1 MTLRTIST
9 LTIAAILVA
18 GCSESRAPV
27 LSAQKPVAPSKLIVA
42 VNKALAEGDTAA
54 AVMLAQLQARAQ
66 PDSPDVQRT
75 LARAQL
81 ADGRYAEA
89 LYTLKAQVEANP
101 QDPAL
106 SFSYGLALLATGQ
119 EAAGRTLLVR
129 LVMTGAPQMASD
141 VGLALALAGDPA
153 GGLSLLE
160 PAARAAEADGRV
172 RQNLGLAYAAKGD
185 WLRARDAARLDLTPD
200 QVDAA
205 LARWAVLLQQQTP
218 ERIAILLGGSPET
231 LAART
236 QLTKAAPAALA
247 PTASLGVVAAAD
259 LPPPPAPPVVEKTA
273 VNLPRLGSVQ
283 LAAVS
288 PLAIAPTPIVTE
300 ATPEPAPQPALQ
312 AAPQPVPQAA
322 PQVAPHSVQA
332 PRQATQVVRL
342 AATRTPA
349 GVAKTS
355 APVEAAPAVATSAEA
370 WTVQLGA
377 FSSVDLAKAAWGV
390 LTGRYKLLIGAG
402 SPLLLRTEGTGL
414 TRVVVSGFA
423 DRTEARTFC
432 RSYRANGGECFERR
446 VTAAFST
453 VRL

>member
-1 MTLRTIST
+1 MTLRTAST
-9 LTIAAILVA
+9 LAIIAVLAA
-18 GCSESRAPV
+18 GCSETRAPT
-27 LSAQKPVAPSKLIVA
+27 LTAQKPITLSKLAVA
-42 VNKALAEGDTAA
+42 VNKALAEGDTGA
-54 AVMLAQLQARAQ
+54 AVTLAQLQAQAQ
-66 PDSPDVQRT
+66 PGSPELQRL

-81 ADGRYAEA
+81 ADGRFTEA
-89 LYTLKAQVEANP
+89 LYTLKAQAEANP
-101 QDPAL
+101 QDTAL

-119 EAAGRTLLVR
+119 EEAGRVHLVR
-129 LVMTGAPQMASD
+129 LVMTSAPQMASD

-185 WLRARDAARLDLTPD
+185 WLRARDAARLDLTPE

-218 ERIAILLGGSPET
+218 ERIAILLGGSPEK

-236 QLTKAAPAALA
+236 QLTRAAPAALA
-247 PTASLGVVAAAD
+247 PAASLGVVAAAD
-259 LPPPPAPPVVEKTA
+259 LPTPPPVVEKTA
-273 VNLPRLGSVQ
+273 VNLPKLGPVQ

-300 ATPEPAPQPALQ
+300 ATPEPAPQPAPQPALQ
-312 AAPQPVPQAA
+312 AA
-322 PQVAPHSVQA
+322 QA
-332 PRQATQVVRL
+332 PRQMPQAVRL

-349 GVAKTS
+349 AVAKTS
-355 APVEAAPAVATSAEA
+355 APVQAAPAVATSAEA

-390 LTGRYKLLIGAG
+390 LTGRYKLLNGAG
-402 SPLLLRTEGTGL
+402 SPLLLRTQGTGL

-423 DRTEARTFC
+423 DKAEARTFC
-432 RSYRANGGECFERR
+432 RSYRASGGECFERR

>member
-1 MTLRTIST
+1 MTLRTAST
-9 LTIAAILVA
+9 LAIIAVLAA
-18 GCSESRAPV
+18 GCSETRAPT
-27 LSAQKPVAPSKLIVA
+27 LTAQKPIALSKLAVA
-42 VNKALAEGDTAA
+42 VNKALAEGDTGA
-54 AVMLAQLQARAQ
+54 AVTLAQLQAQAQ
-66 PDSPDVQRT
+66 PGSPELQRL

-81 ADGRYAEA
+81 ADGRFTEA
-89 LYTLKAQVEANP
+89 LYTLKAQAEANP
-101 QDPAL
+101 QDTAL

-119 EAAGRTLLVR
+119 EEAGRVHLVR
-129 LVMTGAPQMASD
+129 LVMTSAPQMASD

-185 WLRARDAARLDLTPD
+185 WLRARDAARLDLTPE

-218 ERIAILLGGSPET
+218 ERIAILLGGSPEK

-236 QLTKAAPAALA
+236 QLTRAAPAALA
-247 PTASLGVVAAAD
+247 PAASLGVVAAAD
-259 LPPPPAPPVVEKTA
+259 LPTPPPVVEKTA
-273 VNLPRLGSVQ
+273 VNLPKLGPVQ

-312 AAPQPVPQAA
+312 AA
-322 PQVAPHSVQA
+322 QA
-332 PRQATQVVRL
+332 PRQMPQAVRL

-349 GVAKTS
+349 AVAKTS
-355 APVEAAPAVATSAEA
+355 APVQAAPAVATSAEA

-390 LTGRYKLLIGAG
+390 LTGRYKLLNGAG
-402 SPLLLRTEGTGL
+402 SPLLLRTQGTGL

-423 DRTEARTFC
+423 DKAEARTFC
-432 RSYRANGGECFERR
+432 RSYRASGGECFERR